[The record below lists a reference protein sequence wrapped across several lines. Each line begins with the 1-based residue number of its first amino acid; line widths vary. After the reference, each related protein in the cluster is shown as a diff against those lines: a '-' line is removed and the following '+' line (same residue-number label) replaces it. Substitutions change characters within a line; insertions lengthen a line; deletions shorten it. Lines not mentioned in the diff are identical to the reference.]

1 MLSEAIYIRV
11 NIKFKPIKISQN
23 IKPRMVIYSM
33 SQNSNQEKYTE
44 ESRIKIVT
52 KPEDIKILVDP
63 MRRNILRAMR
73 EGMIEDNGSIR
84 TEMTVPEIAT
94 RLGFSK
100 KQSSKLYHHIDKLL
114 KAGFIRIARE
124 EKITR
129 SIITY
134 YERTAPGFISIDS
147 IDEIERKEGI
157 RTNPLINLIDD
168 AFLLKLDQKDKEA
181 AQKIIE
187 QYTDIA
193 HDYTVSISK
202 QFKGNITDT
211 TRLNEIVNFV
221 TFLYLSQDPRCQELQ
236 KELIK
241 YIKIEL
247 NNK

>member
-1 MLSEAIYIRV
+1 
-11 NIKFKPIKISQN
+11 
-23 IKPRMVIYSM
+23 MVKYSM
-33 SQNSNQEKYTE
+33 SQNANQ

-73 EGMIEDNGSIR
+73 EGMIEDDGSIR

-94 RLGFSK
+94 RLGLSK

-114 KAGFIRIARE
+114 TAGFIRVARE

-147 IDEIERKEGI
+147 IDEIQRKEGT
-157 RTNPLINLIDD
+157 RSNPLINLLDD
-168 AFLLKLDQKDKEA
+168 AFLLKLDEKDKEA
-181 AQKIIE
+181 AQKLIDE
-187 QYTDIA
+187 YTEIA

-221 TFLYLSQDPRCQELQ
+221 TFLYISQDSRCQEFQ

-241 YIKIEL
+241 YINIEL